1 MAGQARHDNENVEES
16 NLPNNFHLAV
26 VQVLALIGGLAIQLA
41 ALQIK
46 PQVCMTPDRM
56 DGIQPA
62 LLNPYVIRSCRF
74 LQDVSS
80 ISIYLL
86 HTRVRLYAGVRA
98 PAAGGH
104 TSLIRE

>member
-1 MAGQARHDNENVEES
+1 MAGQARHDKENVEES
-16 NLPNNFHLAV
+16 NLPNYFHPAV

-41 ALQIK
+41 ALQVK
-46 PQVCMTPDRM
+46 PTIRMATDRT
-56 DGIQPA
+56 DCIQLTLP
-62 LLNPYVIRSCRF
+62 NPHIIRSCRF